1 MLIVALTPVW
11 VCPQTSNDNEAGP
24 RSELRLSLSNYTRHF
39 KLSDSHKPVIAI
51 GLERRGPDGKL
62 EGVSLFTNSFGQPSA
77 YLYPWGSETWGTG
90 RWAGGFAK
98 WSAGLLYGYK
108 PPFDHKVP
116 LNYHGLSPAAI
127 VGVGAQ
133 LSPRAA
139 VQINLLGDAGLMVQ
153 VNVRL
158 D

>member
-1 MLIVALTPVW
+1 MNPVW
-11 VCPQTSNDNEAGP
+11 ACPQTSNDSEVGS

-51 GLERRGPDGKL
+51 GLERRGSDDKL
-62 EGVSLFTNSFGQPSA
+62 EGLSLFTNSFGQPSA
-77 YLYPWGSETWGTG
+77 YLYPWGGEVWGTG

-98 WSAGLLYGYK
+98 WTAGLLYGYQ
-108 PPFDHKVP
+108 PPYDHKVP
-116 LNYHGLSPAAI
+116 LNYRGLSPAA
-127 VGVGAQ
+127 VVAVGAK
-133 LSPRAA
+133 LSHRSA

-153 VNVRL
+153 VYVRL